1 MFRLKKTKTFV
12 GDIEL
17 RSRPVTCTAKHSGPF
32 LMQTFAKLDFW
43 TLESYIK
50 CSGVF
55 FFFFFFLSW
64 IGLLPGQ
71 NVNENR
77 ILGSFGWKVPGED
90 GTSQKMAWFPI
101 GIFLSEIPDPFF
113 LQDFFNLSLLLVS
126 VFCGHFSA
134 ARTYLCKG
142 NSRTEFAG
150 PEFCLPAVT
159 LNYRDHGFL
168 MLMEKQ
174 LALSRW
180 DSKAGSLPI
189 WRAWLTGLVRW
200 TSTRSARA
208 H

>member
-1 MFRLKKTKTFV
+1 MNCVQGQWLVPQSILALFL
-12 GDIEL
+12 
-17 RSRPVTCTAKHSGPF
+17 CKHLQNWTSGHSK
-32 LMQTFAKLDFW
+32 A
-43 TLESYIK
+43 TLSTP
-50 CSGVF
+50 VF

-159 LNYRDHGFL
+159 LNCRDHGFL